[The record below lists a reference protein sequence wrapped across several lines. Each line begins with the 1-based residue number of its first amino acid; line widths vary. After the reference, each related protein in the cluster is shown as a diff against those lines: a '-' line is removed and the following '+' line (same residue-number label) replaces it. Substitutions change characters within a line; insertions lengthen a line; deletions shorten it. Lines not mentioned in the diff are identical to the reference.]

1 MNREMIILA
10 VAYSICVSGK
20 ITDNQRKLLEENNID
35 FKTLN
40 EYVNKIRD
48 NKLTIEEQDN
58 LEKLFNIDLSVFNNT
73 NNSNNTNNNSKSN
86 NKVYTLSNGNKRYG
100 VDDAAFSDIYM
111 FGFLVLLFQVFFLVV
126 SYMIFNK

>member
-10 VAYSICVSGK
+10 VAYSICVSDK
-20 ITDNQRKLLEENNID
+20 PTANQRKLLEENNID

-40 EYVNKIRD
+40 EYVDKIRD
-48 NKLTIEEQDN
+48 NKLTIEQQEN
-58 LEKLFNIDLSVFNNT
+58 LEKLFNIDLSIFNNT
-73 NNSNNTNNNSKSN
+73 NNSKSN

-100 VDDAAFSDIYM
+100 VDDEAAFSDIYM